1 MKKYLLS
8 IVCFMGVSAATP
20 TLAADK
26 LHTKDIQD
34 LIKQTIGELVFV
46 KGGTFMMG
54 DVGNYVTHASYI
66 SGDYKLTSPNTK
78 GAVHMPWT
86 FDKDNKPPVKVTLT
100 GYSMDK
106 YELTFGEYDVF
117 TKETGKQPL
126 DKEDLGDKKARG
138 PRQPAAAN
146 WYQAK
151 AYCQWIGRITG
162 LPFDLPTE
170 AQWEYA
176 ARSRG
181 KPVGYATDTGLIDAG
196 HNYAKFSEYPAPV
209 GSFPPNPL
217 GMYDMSGNVAEWVN
231 DWYAPGYA
239 DLANKTDPKGP
250 ETGTKKVYRGGYYG
264 QSPWGND
271 VYTRVAEPPNT
282 THIGIGVG
290 FRCVLNVDHP
300 VTLKDVKTLAH

>member
-8 IVCFMGVSAATP
+8 IVCFIGVGAATP

-106 YELTFGEYDVF
+106 YELTFGEYDVY
-117 TKETGKQPL
+117 TKATGKPTL
-126 DKEDLGDKKARG
+126 DKEDVEESFRSA
-138 PRQPAAAN
+138 RQPAAAN

-151 AYCQWIGRITG
+151 VYCQWLGKITG

-176 ARSRG
+176 ARDRG
-181 KPVGYATDTGLIDAG
+181 KPVGYATDTGLIDKPR
-196 HNYAKFSEYPAPV
+196 NYGKFIDQPYPN

-217 GMYDMSGNVAEWVN
+217 GLYDMSVNVAEWVN

-239 DLANKTDPKGP
+239 DLANKTDPTGP
-250 ETGTKKVYRGGYYG
+250 KTGTKKVNRGGSYA
-264 QSPWGND
+264 QSSWGND
-271 VYTRVAEPPNT
+271 VYSRVVEVPDTSN
-282 THIGIGVG
+282 IGLAQG
-290 FRCVLNVDHP
+290 FRCALNVERNR
-300 VTLKDVKTLAH
+300 

>member
-8 IVCFMGVSAATP
+8 IVCFIGVGAATP

-106 YELTFGEYDVF
+106 YELTYGEYDVF
-117 TKETGKQPL
+117 TEATGRPL
-126 DKEDLGDKKARG
+126 IVKWHLGQKVRG
-138 PRQPAAAN
+138 PRHPAAVD
-146 WYQAK
+146 WYGAK
-151 AYCQWIGRITG
+151 AYCQWIGKVTG

-181 KPVGYATDTGLIDAG
+181 KPVGYATDTGLIDKPR
-196 HNYAKFSEYPAPV
+196 NYGKFTGFPYPV
-209 GSFPPNPL
+209 GLFPPNQL

-239 DLANKTDPKGP
+239 DLANKVDPTGP
-250 ETGTKKVYRGGYYG
+250 ASGTKKVSRGGTFVPNSRG
-264 QSPWGND
+264 KGASS
-271 VYTRVAEPPNT
+271 RVAEAHDNT
-282 THIGIGVG
+282 YI
-290 FRCVLNVDHP
+290 
-300 VTLKDVKTLAH
+300 